1 MSIKNPGIIIP
12 EFSLPLPHK
21 PQGRSH
27 KRSVYGVYFPN
38 LPRDPAI
45 PFTGQTRRKDHPLHE
60 SI

>member
-38 LPRDPAI
+38 LPDETAI
-45 PFTGQTRRKDHPLHE
+45 TFNGKTRRKDLPFQE